1 MISVPPGQAAAF
13 NEKLRD
19 RGASAAHRTWR
30 SWLMAGWLPLLTLAF
45 MSSGALILVSDVS
58 PAAAEVAWWLGLV
71 VVGTPLVIQTIR
83 EIASGRF
90 AVDLVATLA
99 ILLAL
104 VLWQP
109 LAGLVIV
116 LMQSGGEALE
126 RYAERK
132 ATDAVRAL
140 EDAAPRIAHR
150 SAGSSVEDVEAGDIR
165 VGDLLLIRAGELIPC
180 DCIVITGRSHVDVA
194 KLSGEPLPVTAER
207 GSRLMSGSLNQEGPL
222 EVEALALAS
231 ESQYARIVE
240 LVRSAQASKAPLQR
254 LADHYGVWFTPLTLV
269 VCAIAYALSGDPVRI
284 LAILVVATPC
294 PLLLAAPVAI
304 IGGINSAAKRQ
315 IIIRNGTALENLG
328 QVTTAVFDKTGTVTV
343 GRPQVRRVIRTGTPT
358 DSEILRLAG
367 GLERGSSHLLAR
379 TLVEAAER
387 DYGALPEATE
397 VQEDSGRGIT
407 GIVEGHAITV
417 GAASY
422 AIGRYPAVSAELKT
436 IADRGEGLR
445 AYVVI
450 DGRLSGIVEYA
461 DEVRPGIPD
470 LLRVLRTLGVG
481 RTLLLSGDQYSNVRA
496 VAEEIGIREA
506 AGDLLPEQKVNVVRE
521 FVNAGEHV
529 AMIGD
534 GTNDAPALST
544 ATVGIALASQG
555 GGITA
560 EAADVVILADDLS
573 RVAEAIRI
581 SQRTMR
587 IARQSIWFGLG
598 LSAAAAGVAA
608 LGGIAPVEGALLQEV
623 IDVTVILNALRAS
636 KPAATDSPGKTQL
649 LAGPSIALS
658 PFAGTPDNLQPAHPS
673 AE

>member
-1 MISVPPGQAAAF
+1 MRRW
-13 NEKLRD
+13 LR
-19 RGASAAHRTWR
+19 
-30 SWLMAGWLPLLTLAF
+30 AGWLPLLTLAF
-45 MSSGALILVSDVS
+45 ISGGAMIVVSV
-58 PAAAEVAWWLGLV
+58 AGRATAEVVWWVGLV
-71 VVGTPLVIQTIR
+71 VVGAPLVIQTLR
-83 EIASGRF
+83 EISSGRF

-99 ILLAL
+99 ILLAI

-150 SAGSSVEDVEAGDIR
+150 ISGDSLEDVEAGEVR
-165 VGDLLLIRAGELIPC
+165 VGDLLLIRPGELIPC
-180 DCIVITGRSHVDVA
+180 DGIVVTGRSHVDVA
-194 KLSGEPLPVTAER
+194 KLTGEPFPVTAER
-207 GSRLMSGSLNQEGPL
+207 GTRLMSGSVNQEGPL
-222 EVEALALAS
+222 EVESLAPAS

-254 LADHYGVWFTPLTLV
+254 LADRYGVWFTPLTLI
-269 VCAIAYALSGDPVRI
+269 VCAGAYAMSGDPIRI

-294 PLLLAAPVAI
+294 PLLLAAPVAF

-343 GRPQVRRVIRTGTPT
+343 GRPRVRRVIRTGAPT
-358 DSEILRLAG
+358 DSEILLLAG
-367 GLERGSSHLLAR
+367 GVERGSSHLLAR

-387 DYGALPEATE
+387 DYGALPDATE
-397 VQEDSGRGIT
+397 VHEDSGRGVT
-407 GIVEGHAITV
+407 GIVEGHAVTV

-422 AIGRYPAVSAELKT
+422 AIDRHPSVSADLMRV
-436 IADRGEGLR
+436 ADAGKGLR

-450 DGRLSGIVEYA
+450 DGQLSGIVEYA
-461 DEVRPGIPD
+461 DEVRPEIAE
-470 LLRVLRTLGVG
+470 LLEALRMLGVS
-481 RTLLLSGDQYSNVRA
+481 RMLMLSGDQSSNVRA
-496 VAEEIGIREA
+496 VAEELGIREA
-506 AGDLLPEQKVNVVRE
+506 TGDLLPEQKVNVVRDL
-521 FVNAGEHV
+521 VNAGEHV

-560 EAADVVILADDLS
+560 EAADVVILVDNLS

-598 LSAAAAGVAA
+598 LSAAAAAVAA
-608 LGGIAPVEGALLQEV
+608 AGGIAPVQGALLQEI
-623 IDVTVILNALRAS
+623 IDVAVILNALRAS
-636 KPAATDSPGKTQL
+636 RPVTTY
-649 LAGPSIALS
+649 AGRDPESAPPPSISL
-658 PFAGTPDNLQPAHPS
+658 PAFVH
-673 AE
+673 

>member
-1 MISVPPGQAAAF
+1 M
-13 NEKLRD
+13 R
-19 RGASAAHRTWR
+19 R
-30 SWLMAGWLPLLTLAF
+30 WLTAGWLPLLTLAF
-45 MSSGALILVSDVS
+45 ISSGAVMLIGDAN
-58 PAAAEVAWWLGLV
+58 PAAAEVAWWLGLLI
-71 VVGTPLVIQTIR
+71 VGTPLVIQTLR
-83 EIASGRF
+83 EVASGRF

-150 SAGSSVEDVEAGDIR
+150 ISGGSVEDVEAGDIR
-165 VGDLLLIRAGELIPC
+165 VGDLLLIRPGELVPC
-180 DCIVITGRSHVDVA
+180 DCIVITGRSHLDVA
-194 KLSGEPLPVTAER
+194 KLTGEPLPITAER

-269 VCAIAYALSGDPVRI
+269 VCAIAYTLSGDPVRI

-343 GRPQVRRVIRTGTPT
+343 GRPRVRRVIRTGTQT

-387 DYGALPEATE
+387 DYSALPEATE
-397 VQEDSGRGIT
+397 VHEDSGRGVN
-407 GIVEGHAITV
+407 GIVEGHAITI

-422 AIGRYPAVSAELKT
+422 AIDRYPAVSAELKT
-436 IADRGEGLR
+436 ITDPGAGLR

-450 DGRLSGIVEYA
+450 DGQLSGIVEYA
-461 DEVRPGIPD
+461 DEVRPGIPE
-470 LLRVLRTLGVG
+470 LLRALRTLGVT
-481 RTLLLSGDQYSNVRA
+481 RALLLSGDQYSNVRA
-496 VAEEIGIREA
+496 VAREIGIREA
-506 AGDLLPEQKVNVVRE
+506 AGDLLPEQKVNVIRD
-521 FVNAGEHV
+521 FVKAGTHV

-560 EAADVVILADDLS
+560 EAADVVILVDDLS

-581 SQRTMR
+581 SKRTMR

-608 LGGIAPVEGALLQEV
+608 LGGIAPVQGALLQEV
-623 IDVTVILNALRAS
+623 IDVAVILNALRAS
-636 KPAATDSPGKTQL
+636 QPAVTTDGDTTQL
-649 LAGPSIALS
+649 LAGPSNSWS
-658 PFAGTPDNLQPAHPS
+658 PFAGAPDNPQPARS
-673 AE
+673 SVE